1 MKGGRGDS
9 PRRTRPLPALQ
20 ARHHLRGLTRL
31 VLFEALRETLTVRLD
46 GTGMTTPTK
55 EQLDEL
61 ERLGARLV
69 FQGLRRDEM
78 VRLSAALPG
87 LIQAARFIT
96 EHGDELQDA
105 LSTFDGEPW
114 GEPRRLMHDALSAL
128 LERFGKR

>member
-1 MKGGRGDS
+1 M
-9 PRRTRPLPALQ
+9 
-20 ARHHLRGLTRL
+20 